1 MKGHV
6 YRRGKSWSYLF
17 DIGPDPLTG
26 RRRQAN
32 GSGFK
37 TEREAWMACRSAMA
51 DYEKGRVVRSSRR
64 KVADALQ
71 EWLDRIEHSIKPSMA
86 QNWRNYAAYYVIPYI
101 GQRDVQDVDGAVCDA
116 LYAKLLAEGRIKAKP
131 RARPQSV
138 AVHARRLSATGRV
151 LPCRPYRW
159 DPVRCYRAHPA
170 DDPAIGQPIAPR
182 KVGRRAAE
190 ETQKAARKKRVPGLE
205 PKTVVNTH
213 RMLHRAWEDFTAWGW
228 VKRNVV
234 NEAHPPRVPRKGR
247 KVWAVPELQ
256 AFLRRARSDRFFA
269 LWVLEA
275 TSGIR
280 RCELA
285 GARRGLLNLDVGTLA
300 IERTRVSVD
309 GKVIESDGK
318 TENAQRVLALDPFTL
333 AALRAHVG
341 MLERERTEF
350 GLDYEDHG
358 LLFCWENGRPVHPDT
373 ITRRF
378 KKLAAA
384 AGLPEIDL
392 HDVRH
397 SYATMGRDAK
407 IDWKALSKRIGHS
420 DVAFT
425 MKQYVQTDLE
435 ADRQVAN
442 TLAELIIGGSLVSV
456 GIVHPVSDA
465 QKPAL
470 AVVHTA
476 AGRCG
481 HDRASGIAASR
492 LQIRLQAAHRR
503 PLP

>member
-425 MKQYVQTDLE
+425 MK
-435 ADRQVAN
+435 
-442 TLAELIIGGSLVSV
+442 
-456 GIVHPVSDA
+456 
-465 QKPAL
+465 
-470 AVVHTA
+470 
-476 AGRCG
+476 
-481 HDRASGIAASR
+481 
-492 LQIRLQAAHRR
+492 
-503 PLP
+503 

>member
-6 YRRGKSWSYLF
+6 YRRGKNWSYLF
-17 DIGPDPLTG
+17 DIEADPLTG
-26 RRRQAN
+26 VRRQAN

-37 TEREAWMACRSAMA
+37 TEREAWKACRTAMA
-51 DYEKGRVVRSSRR
+51 DYDKGRVVRSSRR
-64 KVADALQ
+64 KVAAALQ

-86 QNWRNYAAYYVIPYI
+86 QNWRNYTAYYVLPYI
-101 GQRDVQDVDGAVCDA
+101 GQRDLQDIDGAVCDA
-116 LYAKLLAEGRIKAKP
+116 LYAKLLAEGRIKARP
-131 RARPQSV
+131 RIRPQSV
-138 AVHARRLSATGRV
+138 AVHTRRLSATGRV

-159 DPVRCYRAHPA
+159 ETVRCYRTHSP

-190 ETQKAARKKRVPGLE
+190 QAQEAASKKLMPGLE

-228 VKRNVV
+228 VKRNVL
-234 NEAHPPRVPRKGR
+234 NEAHPPRVPRRGR
-247 KVWAVPELQ
+247 TVWAVPELQ
-256 AFLRRARSDRFFA
+256 AFLSRARADRFFA

-285 GARRGLLNLDVGTLA
+285 GARRELLNVAAGTLA
-300 IERTRVSVD
+300 IEGTRVSVD
-309 GKVIESDGK
+309 GKVVDSDGK
-318 TENAQRVLALDPFTL
+318 TENARRVLALDPFTL
-333 AALRAHVG
+333 AALRSHLD
-341 MLERERTEF
+341 MLEREHAEF
-350 GLDYEDHG
+350 APDYEDHG

-378 KKLAAA
+378 KKLAAS

-397 SYATMGRDAK
+397 SYATLGRDAK

-442 TLAELIIGGSLVSV
+442 TLAELIIGGSLASV
-456 GIVHPVSDA
+456 DIARPVSHGSEA
-465 QKPAL
+465 RVSGRSKREPGGAG
-470 AVVHTA
+470 TA
-476 AGRCG
+476 A
-481 HDRASGIAASR
+481 
-492 LQIRLQAAHRR
+492 
-503 PLP
+503 

>member
-17 DIGPDPLTG
+17 DIEPDPLTG

-37 TEREAWMACRSAMA
+37 TEREAWKACRTAMA

-64 KVADALQ
+64 KVADALE
-71 EWLDRIEHSIKPSMA
+71 EWLARIGHSIKPSMV

-101 GQRDVQDVDGAVCDA
+101 GQRDVQDIDGAVCDA
-116 LYAKLLAEGRIKAKP
+116 LYAKLLAEGRVKAKP
-131 RARPQSV
+131 RVHPQSV
-138 AVHARRLSATGRV
+138 AVHTRRLSATGRV

-159 DPVRCYRAHPA
+159 DTVRCYRTHPA
-170 DDPAIGQPIAPR
+170 DDPVIGQPISPR

-190 ETQKAARKKRVPGLE
+190 AADEAARRKPSPGLE

-213 RMLHRAWEDFTAWGW
+213 RMLHRAWEDFTVWGW

-247 KVWAVPELQ
+247 KVWAVSQLQ

-285 GARRGLLNLDVGTLA
+285 GARRELLNLDVGTLA
-300 IERTRVSVD
+300 IEGTRVSVD
-309 GKVIESDGK
+309 GKVVESDGK
-318 TENAQRVLALDPFTL
+318 TENARRVLALDPFTL
-333 AALRAHVG
+333 AALRSHVE
-341 MLERERTEF
+341 MLERERAEF
-350 GLDYEDHG
+350 GPDYEDHG
-358 LLFCWENGRPVHPDT
+358 LLFCWETGRPPHPDT

-378 KKLAAA
+378 KKLAAS

-397 SYATMGRDAK
+397 SYATAGRDAK
-407 IDWKALSKRIGHS
+407 IDWKALSNRIGHS

-425 MKQYVQTDLE
+425 MKQYVQTDLD
-435 ADRQVAN
+435 ADPQVAN
-442 TLAELIIGGSLVSV
+442 TLAELIIGGSLASV
-456 GIVHPVSDA
+456 DLASAVMRRPKASGDDG
-465 QKPAL
+465 PARQQNS
-470 AVVHTA
+470 ADTA
-476 AGRCG
+476 A
-481 HDRASGIAASR
+481 
-492 LQIRLQAAHRR
+492 
-503 PLP
+503 